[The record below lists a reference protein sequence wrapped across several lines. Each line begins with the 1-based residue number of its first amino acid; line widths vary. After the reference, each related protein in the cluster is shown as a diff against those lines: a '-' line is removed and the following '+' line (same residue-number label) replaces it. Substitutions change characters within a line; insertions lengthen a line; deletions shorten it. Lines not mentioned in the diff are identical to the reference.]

1 MGMVVEKTS
10 EEESL
15 LGDLL
20 LNAGVR
26 GTLLGILPLLSSLW
40 PLCPPFSPTDASIP
54 SPLLLTH
61 SILPSVHTSSFL
73 PCSFLLP
80 SSVLLS
86 SPPSCLTNSLL
97 CLVSPEEDSMW
108 AQKEQELWG

>member
-15 LGDLL
+15 LGDLR

-26 GTLLGILPLLSSLW
+26 GTLLGISPLLSSLW
-40 PLCPPFSPTDASIP
+40 PLCPPFPPTDASIL

-61 SILPSVHTSSFL
+61 SVLPSVHTSSFL